1 MSRTVPTD
9 GSRRGPDRL
18 AAGLA
23 AGFIVLLLA
32 TEGALVLPGES
43 DSASKVADFYT
54 AHRVTIIVL
63 QLLGFVASALLAAYA
78 WRLRRVDVAVAWA
91 GVLMALC
98 SVVPGAIT
106 LVLAVVAD
114 TTDTSAAGRLNDLEP
129 RGDDVLFIGI
139 LVFAIVV
146 AVRLGRA
153 HRGLGVLAGLVA
165 LSSLA
170 RLVMEA
176 AGKDRGPL
184 ESVAPLSFLVLVA
197 VMAVMSWRGTLS
209 ASAATART
217 QASPRPISRVS
228 GGSSHREP

>member
-1 MSRTVPTD
+1 MERN
-9 GSRRGPDRL
+9 PDRL

-43 DSASKVADFYT
+43 DSAAKVADFYT

-78 WRLRRVDVAVAWA
+78 WRLRRVDVAVARA

-114 TTDTSAAGRLNDLEP
+114 TADTSAAGRLNDLEP

-165 LSSLA
+165 LSSLS

-176 AGKDRGPL
+176 AGKDRGVL
-184 ESVAPLSFLVLVA
+184 ESVAPLSFLLLVA
-197 VMAVMSWRGTLS
+197 VMAVLSWRGTLS
-209 ASAATART
+209 ATAATAT
-217 QASPRPISRVS
+217 SKAPSRVA
-228 GGSSHREP
+228 

>member
-9 GSRRGPDRL
+9 GSRRNPDRL

-32 TEGALVLPGES
+32 TEGALTLPGES

-54 AHRVTIIVL
+54 AHRVTIIVV

-114 TTDTSAAGRLNDLEP
+114 TADPSAGGRLNDLQP
-129 RGDDVLFIGI
+129 RGDDVLFVGI
-139 LVFAIVV
+139 LVFAFVV

-153 HRGLGVLAGLVA
+153 HPGLGVLAGLAA

-176 AGKDRGPL
+176 AGKDRGAL
-184 ESVAPLSFLVLVA
+184 ESVAPLSFLLLVA
-197 VMAVMSWRGTLS
+197 VMAVLSWRGTLS
-209 ASAATART
+209 PSAETART
-217 QASPRPISRVS
+217 KAAATSISRVS
-228 GGSSHREP
+228 GGSTNRKP